1 MLPFFD
7 YCRQAYEQV
16 FRIAAPADDPWEI
29 GHGGSRRSFFRL
41 GQPPRSLVGMLSDT
55 PPADSRG
62 ITENDSFLYVALCL
76 SQAGAPVPRVFAA
89 DRARGWFVMEDVG
102 ETLLYHEVQRLG
114 RGLAI
119 KALYRLAV
127 DDLVWMHVKASP
139 GFDSSRTHNP
149 DYRRDFVRR
158 HESGYF
164 QQAFLQD
171 ILQWDPVPLSLD
183 LDRLADAVDALWTPH
198 FLYRDFQSQNIAVQ
212 GSRLRYLDFQGGRRG
227 PRQYDLASLVYDPY
241 AVLDSELQA
250 YLVDRYVERARALEP
265 GFDGKR
271 FRADFPIVGVGCL
284 RLSHPHR
291 RQELL
296 LPVYPRRRAPAGP
309 AAGPVSGAGDLPG
322 SGRDHPTPGTRGGL
336 ETVGP
341 GACGRGMT
349 QSAKVAN

>member
-1 MLPFFD
+1 MGASARGNLRMLPFFD

-16 FRIAAPADDPWEI
+16 FRIPAPAEDPWEI

-62 ITENDSFLYVALCL
+62 ITENDSFLYVALSL

-102 ETLLYHEVQRLG
+102 EILLYHEVQRLG

-164 QQAFLQD
+164 QQAFLQN

-271 FRADFPIVGVGCL
+271 FRADFPIVAVHRLMQALGAYGYLTRTAGKSYFYQFIPGGVHLLG
-284 RLSHPHR
+284 RLLG
-291 RQELL
+291 Q
-296 LPVYPRRRAPAGP
+296 YPE
-309 AAGPVSGAGDLPG
+309 
-322 SGRDHPTPGTRGGL
+322 L
-336 ETVGP
+336 ETFPALAETIRRLVREVGW
-341 GACGRGMT
+341 
-349 QSAKVAN
+349 KL